1 LNQCFRTI
9 EDLRGYFFFSE
20 YYYPSNNILFV
31 SVLYFR
37 KYIMLI
43 LRKPQQQGG
52 SHENKGQGVKI
63 LINSAH
69 LRKSRM
75 NITALFVFAVLL
87 VTTLPPF
94 QQILVSPDFPA
105 ASPAAPQKSIQ
116 TWTSP
121 HLIDCK
127 QTAADLAKESEQGL
141 FKEIR
146 LTNPSFLMNI
156 HDPSKD
162 AVSREIYNSGC
173 WECGHIKGM
182 LKALSTYH
190 DSYFLDIGGNI
201 GMWSLTAAAAN
212 HQTFT
217 IEALSDNVQRIC
229 KSIGRNSL
237 HNRTH
242 LMHIIASSE
251 PQMFRLDVPQGN
263 IGGTSVVA
271 VGNDMSNKDVNNHFL
286 KGVTIDS
293 LNLPIDSPVVMKID
307 VEGHELEVL
316 LGAIGFLR
324 GANIVYA
331 NMELRSNLYM
341 DQRWKEVF
349 GILVSKGLMPYRIN
363 YEDETALDV
372 DDLRQWK
379 HFKHPLVKYFDV
391 VWRLKSFVV

>member
-1 LNQCFRTI
+1 M
-9 EDLRGYFFFSE
+9 
-20 YYYPSNNILFV
+20 
-31 SVLYFR
+31 
-37 KYIMLI
+37 K
-43 LRKPQQQGG
+43 
-52 SHENKGQGVKI
+52 
-63 LINSAH
+63 
-69 LRKSRM
+69 
-75 NITALFVFAVLL
+75 ITAVLVFAVLL
-87 VTTLPPF
+87 VMKLLPF
-94 QQILVSPDFPA
+94 HQTSVSSDFPA
-105 ASPAAPQKSIQ
+105 VSLATPQRSIQ

-127 QTAADLAKESEQGL
+127 QTAADLAKETEQGL
-141 FKEIR
+141 FKEISF
-146 LTNPSFLMNI
+146 TNPSFLMNI

-162 AVSREIYNSGC
+162 AVSREIYNFGC

-182 LKALSTYH
+182 LKALSSYH

-229 KSIGRNSL
+229 KSIDRNSL
-237 HNRTH
+237 HNHTH

-251 PQMFRLDVPQGN
+251 PQTFRLNVPQGN

-271 VGNDMSNKDVNNHFL
+271 VGNDISNKDDVNNHFL

-293 LNLPIDSPVVMKID
+293 LNLPLDSPVVMKID

-316 LGAIGFLR
+316 LGATGFLR
-324 GANIVYA
+324 DANIVYA

-349 GILVSKGLMPYRIN
+349 GIFLSKGLMPYRIN

-379 HFKHPLVKYFDV
+379 HFKHPIVKYFDV

>member
-1 LNQCFRTI
+1 MVERINKAMAPFPRPPITTRPNDNMSSLLLKNSQSGR
-9 EDLRGYFFFSE
+9 S
-20 YYYPSNNILFV
+20 
-31 SVLYFR
+31 R
-37 KYIMLI
+37 K
-43 LRKPQQQGG
+43 
-52 SHENKGQGVKI
+52 NKGRGAKF
-63 LINSAH
+63 LINSTQ
-69 LRKSRM
+69 LCRSRM
-75 NITALFVFAVLL
+75 KIMAVFVFAVLL
-87 VTTLPPF
+87 VTKLLPF
-94 QQILVSPDFPA
+94 QQTSVSSDFPA
-105 ASPAAPQKSIQ
+105 VSPPTPQRSIQ

-127 QTAADLAKESEQGL
+127 QTAADLAKETEQGL
-141 FKEIR
+141 FKEIS

-162 AVSREIYNSGC
+162 VVSREIYNFGC

-182 LKALSTYH
+182 LKALLSYH

-201 GMWSLTAAAAN
+201 GMWSLTAAVAN

-217 IEALSDNVQRIC
+217 IEASSDNVQRIC
-229 KSIGRNSL
+229 KSIDRNSL

-251 PQMFRLDVPQGN
+251 PQMFRLNVPKGN
-263 IGGTSVVA
+263 MGGTSVVA
-271 VGNDMSNKDVNNHFL
+271 VGNDISNKDNVNNHFL

-293 LNLPIDSPVVMKID
+293 LNLPLDSPVVMKID
-307 VEGHELEVL
+307 VEGHELDVL
-316 LGAIGFLR
+316 LGATGFLR
-324 GANIVYA
+324 GANIVHA

-349 GILVSKGLMPYRIN
+349 GIFTSKGLMPYRIN
-363 YEDETALDV
+363 DEDETVLDV

-379 HFKHPLVKYFDV
+379 HFKHPKVRYFDV

>member
-1 LNQCFRTI
+1 MLQ
-9 EDLRGYFFFSE
+9 
-20 YYYPSNNILFV
+20 YYTTPPILFV
-31 SVLYFR
+31 SALYFR

-43 LRKPQQQGG
+43 LWKPQQQGG

-69 LRKSRM
+69 LHKSRM

-94 QQILVSPDFPA
+94 QQISVSPDFPA

-182 LKALSTYH
+182 LKALLTYH

-201 GMWSLTAAAAN
+201 GM
-212 HQTFT
+212 
-217 IEALSDNVQRIC
+217 
-229 KSIGRNSL
+229 
-237 HNRTH
+237 
-242 LMHIIASSE
+242 
-251 PQMFRLDVPQGN
+251 
-263 IGGTSVVA
+263 
-271 VGNDMSNKDVNNHFL
+271 
-286 KGVTIDS
+286 
-293 LNLPIDSPVVMKID
+293 
-307 VEGHELEVL
+307 
-316 LGAIGFLR
+316 
-324 GANIVYA
+324 
-331 NMELRSNLYM
+331 
-341 DQRWKEVF
+341 
-349 GILVSKGLMPYRIN
+349 
-363 YEDETALDV
+363 
-372 DDLRQWK
+372 
-379 HFKHPLVKYFDV
+379 
-391 VWRLKSFVV
+391 

>member
-1 LNQCFRTI
+1 MSSSSL
-9 EDLRGYFFFSE
+9 L
-20 YYYPSNNILFV
+20 
-31 SVLYFR
+31 
-37 KYIMLI
+37 
-43 LRKPQQQGG
+43 LRKPQQGR
-52 SHENKGQGVKI
+52 SSENRGKGRGVKL
-63 LINSAH
+63 LIFSSH
-69 LRKSRM
+69 LPRSRVK
-75 NITALFVFAVLL
+75 IATLFVFAVLL
-87 VTTLPPF
+87 VTKLLPF
-94 QQILVSPDFPA
+94 QQTWMSPGFPAVSPATPPKF
-105 ASPAAPQKSIQ
+105 Q

-127 QTAADLAKESEQGL
+127 QTALDLEKETEKEF

-162 AVSREIYNSGC
+162 GVSREIYNLGC

-182 LKALSTYH
+182 LKALSKYH
-190 DSYFLDIGGNI
+190 NSYFLDIGGNI

-229 KSIGRNSL
+229 KSINRNSL
-237 HNRTH
+237 HNCTH

-251 PQMFRLDVPQGN
+251 PQTFRLNIPLGN

-271 VGNDMSNKDVNNHFL
+271 VGNETSNEVVNNNFV

-293 LNLPIDSPVVMKID
+293 LDLPLDFPVVMKID
-307 VEGHELEVL
+307 VEGHELQVL
-316 LGAIGFLR
+316 LGATGFLR

-341 DQRWKEVF
+341 DQRWREVF
-349 GILVSKGLMPYRIN
+349 DIFTSKGLIPYRIN

-379 HFKHPLVKYFDV
+379 HFKHPNVKYFDV
-391 VWRLKSFVV
+391 VWRLKSFDD